1 MIGNLDDFRAQV
13 NKKMKNTLSY
23 YTPEIKSAL
32 EPAMLV
38 TKSQVKDRETKNKE
52 NIVEDERIS

>member
-13 NKKMKNTLSY
+13 NKTMKNTLSN
-23 YTPEIKSAL
+23 YTPEIKNAL

-38 TKSQVKDRETKNKE
+38 TKTQVNDRENKE
-52 NIVEDERIS
+52 NIQEDERIS

>member
-32 EPAMLV
+32 ESAMLV